1 LNLEGCRKL
10 VELPDGIVKFER
22 LQVLNLKDC
31 EELRGMPVGIGQ
43 FSSQLQKL
51 PLFVVVTV
59 KSLLEY
65 QSSQM

>member
-1 LNLEGCRKL
+1 
-10 VELPDGIVKFER
+10 
-22 LQVLNLKDC
+22 LNLKDC
-31 EELRGMPVGIGQ
+31 EELRGMPLGIGQ

-51 PLFVVVTV
+51 PLFVVGNG